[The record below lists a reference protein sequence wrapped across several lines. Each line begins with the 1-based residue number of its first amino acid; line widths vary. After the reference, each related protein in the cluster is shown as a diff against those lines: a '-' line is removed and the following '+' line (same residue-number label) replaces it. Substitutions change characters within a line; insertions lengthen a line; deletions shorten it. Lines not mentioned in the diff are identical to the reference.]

1 MTEPDQTK
9 PDESPAEAA
18 PALIREA
25 SDIWVE
31 ICGFF
36 GAPHELYRRAF
47 HYPRSH
53 RLATDWIRCL
63 EILVRRIILI
73 MALALD
79 PPRRSAGAGATSAHA
94 APKKP
99 FRPHRPVFT
108 VLLPVPDPEPDAR
121 ERENGGVRPP
131 IRTYPTRALARR
143 LDALFQAIRHPEA
156 FARRTASRLAHIATL
171 KREPGRPQIG
181 LRPWWIKPTERTSGQ
196 ERTYDLIERAQRI
209 AQRGLDAWHARLPEL
224 GSAEPRLLEP
234 G

>member
-1 MTEPDQTK
+1 MTEPDQTEHN
-9 PDESPAEAA
+9 ESPAEAA

-79 PPRRSAGAGATSAHA
+79 PPRRSAGAGNTSTCV

-108 VLLPVPDPEPDAR
+108 VLLPVPDPEPDTR
-121 ERENGGVRPP
+121 ERGGVRPP
-131 IRTYPTRALARR
+131 IRTYRTRALARR
-143 LDALFQAIRHPEA
+143 LDALFQAIRYPEA

-171 KREPGRPQIG
+171 KREPDRPQIG
-181 LRPWWIKPTERTSGQ
+181 LRPWWIKPSERTSGE

-209 AQRGLDAWHARLPEL
+209 AQRGLDGWHARLPEL
-224 GSAEPRLLEP
+224 PLPEP